1 MPEVVGVASND
12 IEDVIV
18 NAAGKIEVSEI
29 LRTRDD
35 KVIGTAAAQMVAHK
49 EFMNHIHGVDHVAD
63 GRLAVARY
71 IHDAD
76 QETTKGKT
84 ERKLTEKGLQ
94 YQISLSEERRQK
106 LNAKLIRKS
115 TETEDLLFS
124 MKNKVAVAECMNQ
137 FNDVLDAFV
146 TADKEYKRL
155 KQMDEEDDEWFE
167 NIYYWCACF
176 GQVDSPELPKTPE
189 TTEKMENFIK
199 VSNYLTKLKE
209 ALINY
214 IWEKSQFKKR

>member
-35 KVIGTAAAQMVAHK
+35 KVIGTTAAQMVAHT
-49 EFMNHIHGVDHVAD
+49 ELMNHIHGVDHAAD
-63 GRLAVARY
+63 GKLAVARY

-94 YQISLSEERRQK
+94 YQISLLEERRQK

-137 FNDVLDAFV
+137 FNDVLDVFV

-155 KQMDEEDDEWFE
+155 KQMNEEDDEWFE
-167 NIYYWCACF
+167 NIYYWVCLFRPGRFPGIA
-176 GQVDSPELPKTPE
+176 
-189 TTEKMENFIK
+189 ENAGNHGKDGKFHK
-199 VSNYLTKLKE
+199 GE
-209 ALINY
+209 
-214 IWEKSQFKKR
+214 